1 MFAWRESMPLQSVS
15 NKVNGVAGWDKS
27 VVDINNID
35 ETFANARDLGY
46 SRLNNTRI
54 SVIGRLGK
62 YDDRD
67 LYRVQVQ
74 SNGKIFLNLRTGS
87 EESEKVL
94 DLSKHEA
101 RLEEIKRQNA
111 ELGIKDESSELNLIK
126 TPVDIVKEELA
137 KKKAEREKAN
147 AGLLDE
153 LAPGMTIKV
162 YMQKGNRTVCI
173 GDTTADKNSKE
184 YATMKAIMSG
194 EHKAKKGLY
203 FIEVGSENNLRE
215 EVPYVMQLKQG
226 DKYVNDYLVTEAN
239 SEDTKNEKIS
249 TTSSTSSSEQ
259 LSAAYVAQ
267 IQAARYEATT
277 SMMVNAYTNLAS
289 IRNKQNSTVKLFSS
303 LVNKTI

>member
-1 MFAWRESMPLQSVS
+1 MPLQSVS

-101 RLEEIKRQNA
+101 PSFEGAFFVSKCKMPHTKALFFYYLQRQNFS
-111 ELGIKDESSELNLIK
+111 L
-126 TPVDIVKEELA
+126 
-137 KKKAEREKAN
+137 KA
-147 AGLLDE
+147 
-153 LAPGMTIKV
+153 
-162 YMQKGNRTVCI
+162 
-173 GDTTADKNSKE
+173 
-184 YATMKAIMSG
+184 
-194 EHKAKKGLY
+194 
-203 FIEVGSENNLRE
+203 
-215 EVPYVMQLKQG
+215 
-226 DKYVNDYLVTEAN
+226 
-239 SEDTKNEKIS
+239 
-249 TTSSTSSSEQ
+249 
-259 LSAAYVAQ
+259 
-267 IQAARYEATT
+267 
-277 SMMVNAYTNLAS
+277 
-289 IRNKQNSTVKLFSS
+289 
-303 LVNKTI
+303 

>member
-1 MFAWRESMPLQSVS
+1 MPLQSVS
-15 NKVNGVAGWDKS
+15 NKVDGVAGWDKS

-35 ETFANARDLGY
+35 ENFANARDLGY

-67 LYRVQVQ
+67 LYKVQVQ
-74 SNGKIFLNLRTGS
+74 SNGKIFLNLRSGES
-87 EESEKVL
+87 EKEKVL
-94 DLSKHEA
+94 DLSKYEA
-101 RLEEIKRQNA
+101 RLEEIKMQNA
-111 ELGIKDESSELNLIK
+111 ALGIKEEEEKLPIIK

-184 YATMKAIMSG
+184 YETMKSIMSG
-194 EHKAKKGLY
+194 DYKAKKGMY
-203 FIEVGSENNLRE
+203 FIEVGTEDGLRKE
-215 EVPYVMQLKQG
+215 LPYVMQLKQG
-226 DKYVNDYLVTEAN
+226 DKYINDYLVTEAN
-239 SEDTKNEKIS
+239 SEDTKNETIS

-267 IQAARYEATT
+267 IQAAQYEATT
-277 SMMVNAYTNLAS
+277 TMMVNAYTNLAS
-289 IRNKQNSTVKLFSS
+289 IRNKQSNTVKLFSS
-303 LVNKTI
+303 LINKNV

>member
-1 MFAWRESMPLQSVS
+1 MALQSVS

-27 VVDINNID
+27 VVDVNNID
-35 ETFANARDLGY
+35 ESFANARDLGY

-62 YDDRD
+62 YDNKD

-87 EESEKVL
+87 EETEKVL

-101 RLEEIKRQNA
+101 RLEEIKAQNEA
-111 ELGIKDESSELNLIK
+111 LGIKEDKQELNLIK

-147 AGLLDE
+147 AGLLDD

-162 YMQKGNRTVCI
+162 YMQKGNKTVCI
-173 GDTTADKNSKE
+173 GDSTASKNSKE
-184 YATMKAIMSG
+184 YEAMKSIMSG
-194 EHKAKKGLY
+194 DYKAKKGLY
-203 FIEVGSENNLRE
+203 FIEISSENDLRE
-215 EVPYVMQLKQG
+215 EVPYVMQMKQG
-226 DKYVNDYLVTEAN
+226 NKYVNDYLVTEGK

-259 LSAAYVAQ
+259 ISAAYAAQ
-267 IQAARYEATT
+267 IQAMQYEATT

-289 IRNKQNSTVKLFSS
+289 IRNKQDNTVKLFSS
-303 LVNKTI
+303 LINKNI

>member
-1 MFAWRESMPLQSVS
+1 MPLQSVS

-35 ETFANARDLGY
+35 ESFANARDLGY

-67 LYRVQVQ
+67 LYKVQVQ

-87 EESEKVL
+87 EEKEKVL
-94 DLSKHEA
+94 DLSEHEA
-101 RLEEIKRQNA
+101 KLEEIKRQN
-111 ELGIKDESSELNLIK
+111 ELLGIKDPNDELKIIK
-126 TPVDIVKEELA
+126 TPVDEVKEKLA
-137 KKKAEREKAN
+137 KLKEEREKAN

-153 LAPGMTIKV
+153 LAPGMTMKV

-194 EHKAKKGLY
+194 DYKAKKGMY
-203 FIEVGSENNLRE
+203 FIEVGSDNNLKE

-226 DKYVNDYLVTEAN
+226 SKYVNDYLVTEAN
-239 SEDTKNEKIS
+239 SEDAKNKTIS

-259 LSAAYVAQ
+259 LSAAYAAQ
-267 IQAARYEATT
+267 IQATRYEATT

-289 IRNKQNSTVKLFSS
+289 IRNKQTGAVKLFSS
-303 LVNKTI
+303 LVNKNV